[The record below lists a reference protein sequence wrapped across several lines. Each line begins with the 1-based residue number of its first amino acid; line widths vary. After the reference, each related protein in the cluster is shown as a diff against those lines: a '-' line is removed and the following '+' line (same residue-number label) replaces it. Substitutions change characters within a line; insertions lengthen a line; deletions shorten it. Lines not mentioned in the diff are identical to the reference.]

1 MTARTRDAR
10 PEPTVRP
17 PRSRAAAR
25 LGRAAV
31 LPFILGVFAA
41 AIAVAAH
48 RYALAAAAAG
58 TGCAVAAPFLLAAA
72 MVQARQTRFN
82 PWPLILAAG
91 LLATAVT
98 WRVLPFIGLGWARF
112 PLLALAAWQ
121 AWRGLRAWVRHRR
134 RADAYRRLAQVVS
147 QVVSQSAGQQEQ
159 VLAGLA
165 GTARAERVTAP
176 HYGAAPNAAWN
187 LRVTRWN
194 RADVAQ
200 FSLRLPAHDDITT
213 PEFLLRIKNA
223 LERRLG
229 MHVRLHVDAL
239 RDEITGDVTDGREE
253 EAPATLR
260 DRAEERVKTAAGML
274 LKGVKVKRIDLDE
287 DAAAPDGDGI
297 AGAGNAIREVTIS
310 YDPTKL
316 VTLADSRD
324 KITQHMSTQLTGEP
338 GRLRADW
345 RVDYETVSFRMRREF
360 PPLIHA
366 PALSAERLREM
377 FGDRMVLACAEDEDE
392 NYLGFALS
400 RTTLPHGGVVGPTG
414 GGKTQLLLLLVM
426 RAVALG
432 AEAWCADPKRI
443 ELMGLRGWPGV
454 TKVATRV
461 QDIVNLIDATHRE
474 MYQRIDDIAAGRKK
488 RSDLRRL
495 LVVIDEYFVFRML
508 LNTWWTAQ
516 KAATGEKGPK
526 DHPAVGQI
534 SEILAL
540 CRSLNMNMLLGMQR
554 PDAALFDLGARDNIG
569 WWATMGSLSAQGAGM
584 VWGDYHTGTDLP
596 PDQPGLCTMTSA
608 KGPVRAKVHY
618 VPNPADILTGSLS
631 SEDMDFLRSMLPPGT
646 TWDGPLLADD
656 PDPGFEAAAAAG
668 EAVAVDPV
676 EGFLFLL
683 RMALSSRTA
692 HLTAA
697 PGGGQPGA
705 EQASRYGWGPG
716 PGGLPE
722 PGGTFIGSVEQT
734 RSGRRV
740 YLYPEHA
747 YDVAVAFAAEL
758 GESFG
763 LDRKQLEDAMRNSG
777 LLATEGT
784 KEEPR
789 YTVRR
794 NLPGSGLP
802 GDPRKRVWEIPED
815 ALLGGGPAPV
825 PAARPAALPSAR
837 DDAAVTAAGGQ
848 PHPGPGPAART
859 APPAQAQPAP
869 VPVRFRRAGDLAD
882 GARIVLAFDDGEV
895 MAATIFGQP
904 EDDPTAAEHPEPDGT
919 PRVVLNYFDDNNAP
933 GWVRVRADHPI
944 RLEQPG
950 TAEGRQQP

>member
-1 MTARTRDAR
+1 MTARTRDTR

-17 PRSRAAAR
+17 PNSRAAAR

-31 LPFILGVFAA
+31 LPFITGVFAA
-41 AIAVAAH
+41 AIAVAVH
-48 RYALAAAAAG
+48 RYPLAAAAFG
-58 TGCAVAAPFLLAAA
+58 LGCAAAAPFLTAAA
-72 MVQARQTRFN
+72 VTQARQMRFN
-82 PWPLILAAG
+82 PWPLLLGAG
-91 LLATAVT
+91 LLAAALT
-98 WRVLPFIGLGWARF
+98 WRVLPVIGLGWARY
-112 PLLALAAWQ
+112 PLAAAS
-121 AWRGLRAWVRHRR
+121 AWGAWCEIRAWIRHRR
-134 RADAYRRLAQVVS
+134 RAAAYRRLAQALAA
-147 QVVSQSAGQQEQ
+147 VVSQSAGQQEQ
-159 VLAGLA
+159 VLAGLT

-176 HYGAAPNAAWN
+176 HFGAAPNAAWN
-187 LRVTRWN
+187 LRISRWTG
-194 RADVAQ
+194 AEVAQ
-200 FSLRLPAHDDITT
+200 FKLRLPAHDDITT
-213 PEFLLRIKNA
+213 PDFLAHITNA
-223 LERRLG
+223 LKRRLG
-229 MHVRLHVDAL
+229 MHVRLHVDPL
-239 RDEITGDVTDGREE
+239 RDQITGDVTDGNE
-253 EAPATLR
+253 EAAPVTLR

-274 LKGVKVKRIDLDE
+274 LKGVEVKKIDVAE
-287 DAAAPDGDGI
+287 DAAVPAGEGT

-316 VTLADSRD
+316 VTLADTRD

-360 PPLIHA
+360 PPVIPA
-366 PALSAERLREM
+366 PVLSAERLREM
-377 FGDRMVLACAEDEDE
+377 FGDRMVLACAEDDDE
-392 NYLGFALS
+392 NFLGFALS

-461 QDIVNLIDATHRE
+461 QDIVNLIGETRRE
-474 MYQRIDDIAAGRKK
+474 MYERIDGIASGRKK

-508 LNTWWTAQ
+508 LNTWWAAEKAQ
-516 KAATGEKGPK
+516 SGEKGPK

-569 WWATMGSLSAQGAGM
+569 WWATMGSLSPQGAAM

-608 KGPVRAKVHY
+608 QGPVRAKVHY

-631 SEDMDFLRSMLPPGT
+631 SEDMEFLRSMLPPGT
-646 TWDGPLLADD
+646 AWDGPLLADE

-668 EAVAVDPV
+668 EAVAGDPV

-683 RMALSSRTA
+683 RMALSSSTA
-692 HLTAA
+692 HLTAS
-697 PGGGQPGA
+697 PGGGPPDT
-705 EQASRYGWGPG
+705 EQSFRYGWGPG
-716 PGGLPE
+716 PGELPE
-722 PGGTFIGSVEQT
+722 PGGTFIGSVEQAK
-734 RSGRRV
+734 SGRRV

-763 LDRKQLEDAMRNSG
+763 LDRRQLEEAMRNSG

-784 KEEPR
+784 KDEPR

-802 GDPRKRVWEIPED
+802 GDPRKRVWDIPEE
-815 ALLGGGPAPV
+815 ALLGEGPAPV
-825 PAARPAALPSAR
+825 ARPPAPPPGG
-837 DDAAVTAAGGQ
+837 DASVVPAEGGQ
-848 PHPGPGPAART
+848 PHSGPDSAPRPA
-859 APPAQAQPAP
+859 PSAQAKPAPAP
-869 VPVRFRRAGDLAD
+869 VRFSRAGDLED
-882 GARIVLAFDDGEV
+882 GDRIFLAFDDGEV
-895 MAATIFGQP
+895 MAATVFGHP
-904 EDDPTAAEHPEPDGT
+904 EADPTAEKHPERDGT
-919 PRVVLNYFDDNNAP
+919 PRVVLNYIGDDNVP
-933 GWVRVRADHPI
+933 GWVRARADHPI
-944 RLEQPG
+944 RFERPG
-950 TAEGRQQP
+950 TAEGRQQQ

>member
-1 MTARTRDAR
+1 MTTRTRDTR

-25 LGRAAV
+25 LGQGAV

-41 AIAVAAH
+41 AICVAAH
-48 RYALAAAAAG
+48 RYALAAAAVG
-58 TGCAVAAPFLLAAA
+58 TGSAIAAPFLLAAA
-72 MVQARQTRFN
+72 LVQARQMRFN

-91 LLATAVT
+91 LLATGVT
-98 WRVLPFIGLGWARF
+98 WRVLPVIGMGWARY

-121 AWRGLRAWVRHRR
+121 VWRGGRAWVRYRR
-134 RADAYRRLAQVVS
+134 RADAYRRLAQVMS

-176 HYGAAPNAAWN
+176 HYGAAPNAAWK
-187 LRVTRWN
+187 LSITRWN
-194 RADVAQ
+194 DARIAGFA
-200 FSLRLPAHDDITT
+200 LKLPAHDDITT

-229 MHVRLHVDAL
+229 IYVRLHVDAL
-239 RDEITGDVTDGREE
+239 RDEITGDVTDGSEE
-253 EAPATLR
+253 EAPATLQ

-287 DAAAPDGDGI
+287 DAAVPDGDGI

-324 KITQHMSTQLTGEP
+324 KITEHMSTQLTGDP

-345 RVDYETVSFRMRREF
+345 RVDYETVRFRMRRQF
-360 PPLIHA
+360 PPIIYA
-366 PALSAERLREM
+366 PILSALQLREL

-426 RAVALG
+426 RAVMLG

-461 QDIVNLIDATHRE
+461 QDIVNLIGETHTE
-474 MYQRIDDIAAGRKK
+474 MYKRIDDIAAGRKK

-508 LNTWWTAQ
+508 LNTWW
-516 KAATGEKGPK
+516 AATRTKEDPK
-526 DHPAVGQI
+526 EHPAVGQI

-584 VWGDYHTGTDLP
+584 VWRDYRTGTDLP

-608 KGPVRAKVHY
+608 TGPVRAKVHY
-618 VPNPADILTGSLS
+618 VPNPADILTGNLS

-646 TWDGPLLADD
+646 TWDGPLLAED

-668 EAVAVDPV
+668 EVVAVDPA

-683 RMALSSRTA
+683 RLALSSRTA

-697 PGGGQPGA
+697 SGGGQPDT
-705 EQASRYGWGPG
+705 EQPSRYGWGPG

-734 RSGRRV
+734 KAGRRV

-747 YDVAVAFAAEL
+747 YDVAVSFAAEL

-784 KEEPR
+784 KDEPR

-802 GDPRKRVWEIPED
+802 GDPRKRVWDIPED
-815 ALLGGGPAPV
+815 ALLGGGPAPA
-825 PAARPAALPSAR
+825 AARPAAPPPAG
-837 DDAAVTAAGGQ
+837 DDAAVSAAGGQ
-848 PHPGPGPAART
+848 PHPGPGKAARP
-859 APPAQAQPAP
+859 ALPAQPQPAP
-869 VPVRFRRAGDLAD
+869 APSRFRDAGDLTD
-882 GARIVLAFDDGEV
+882 GDRIVLAFDDGEV
-895 MAATIFGQP
+895 LAATVFGPP
-904 EDDPTAAEHPEPDGT
+904 EDDPTPDENPEPDGT
-919 PRVVLNYFDDNNAP
+919 PRVVLNYIDDNHMP
-933 GWVRVRADHPI
+933 GWVRARTDHPI

-950 TAEGRQQP
+950 AAEGRQS